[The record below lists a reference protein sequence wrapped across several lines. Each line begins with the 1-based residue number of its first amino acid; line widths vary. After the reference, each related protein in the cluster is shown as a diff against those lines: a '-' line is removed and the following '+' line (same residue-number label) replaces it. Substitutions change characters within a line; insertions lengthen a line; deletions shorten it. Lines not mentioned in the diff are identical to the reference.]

1 MRQHAPFAWE
11 ASIPITLRPTL
22 PLDIEALWTLRTVA
36 VRVGCA
42 THYAPQQIAV
52 WTASPVPDSYAAMLV
67 AGSGIV
73 AMRGESIAGYA
84 MLDADKQE
92 VDAVFVDPA
101 RVGLGIGKRLLA
113 ALELLACG
121 RGIVR
126 LHLSASLNAEP
137 FYRAAGFVALRA
149 EAYAH
154 PNGISLASVAMEK
167 VLAPA

>member
-1 MRQHAPFAWE
+1 M
-11 ASIPITLRPTL
+11 PITLRPAL
-22 PLDIEALWTLRTVA
+22 AADIDALWALRTVA

-67 AGSGIV
+67 AGGGIV
-73 AMRGESIAGYA
+73 AMHGESIAGYA
-84 MLDADKQE
+84 MLDVDKHE

-101 RVGLGIGKRLLA
+101 RAGLGIGKRLLA

-126 LHLSASLNAEP
+126 LHLSASLNAVP
-137 FYRAAGFVALRA
+137 FYRAAGFVALRE

-154 PNGISLASVAMEK
+154 PSGISLASMAMEK